1 MKILKLNELDSLS
14 KKKVEPCL
22 NIFENVLPYV
32 RVEEFEVNENI
43 VYFDKPIQYVRY
55 LISGKAKISLI
66 HEDGKRTIIDFIGP
80 SEFIGELSFLE
91 IEAHPKD
98 VVALSTCLCL
108 SVPLDLT
115 KSSLM
120 SDANFLLNLS
130 RYIGTKL
137 LKRTWFN
144 TKNQNYELKNRLAA
158 YILMSESEGIYKEK
172 HTETAEFLGVSYRHL
187 LYTLKV
193 FQDEQLIVKQ
203 KKGYKVNFEALKA
216 LSRDIK

>member
-1 MKILKLNELDSLS
+1 MKILKLNELDTLLN
-14 KKKVEPCL
+14 KKVEPYL

-32 RVEEFEVNENI
+32 RVEEFEANENI

-120 SDANFLLNLS
+120 SDAKFLLNLS

-203 KKGYKVNFEALKA
+203 KKGYKVNFKALKT